1 MMADVVDAH
10 ELRFGRRQEGVFF
23 AALSFAG
30 KAASGLGGAIAG
42 IGIDVIQLPT
52 GAVPGEVSAEVVRNL
67 GFLCGPVTA
76 SLAILSGLS
85 FMRYGLRRERVM
97 EIQAELAERREGRRS
112 SISSSIDSS

>member
-23 AALSFAG
+23 AALSFSG

-42 IGIDVIQLPT
+42 IGIDVIQLPI
-52 GAVPGEVSAEVVRNL
+52 GAVPGELSEEIVRGL
-67 GFLCGPVTA
+67 GFLCGPATA

-85 FMRYGLRRERVM
+85 FMRYGLRRERVA
-97 EIQAELAERREGRRS
+97 EIQAELAVRRDGHRS
-112 SISSSIDSS
+112 SVSGR